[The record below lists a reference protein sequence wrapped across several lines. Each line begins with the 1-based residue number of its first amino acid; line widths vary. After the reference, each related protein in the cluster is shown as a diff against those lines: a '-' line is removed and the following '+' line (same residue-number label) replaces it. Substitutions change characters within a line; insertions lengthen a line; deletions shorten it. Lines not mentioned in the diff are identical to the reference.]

1 MKITDEAIE
10 LYLDNLIKRQIG
22 YFPMEDYLLC
32 YILDDLNTV
41 NDESVL
47 VAARRILRDKFQ
59 LTPKDLY

>member
-1 MKITDEAIE
+1 
-10 LYLDNLIKRQIG
+10 
-22 YFPMEDYLLC
+22 MEDYLLC